1 MINPKLSQQR
11 SNANEAA
18 VKAQFENLKYV
29 VQRLDTRGANKP
41 KRPDFLIL
49 NSAGPQMLCEVKTI
63 DSAFYPRDKEKYG
76 VEHVHISTLDDKF
89 VGAFGTIP
97 TDAKEKT
104 NERLTEAVSQ
114 RAALIADHP
123 GTADL
128 PLLVALFFDFYAQ
141 HLFPYPY
148 YFEPEISGILTI
160 ARDIERNKAFAKLSD
175 EEQEQHV
182 RAGFEGVPSPVADKL
197 PPPSTHFVLVH
208 NKAAIRLVP
217 EDFARLCLPE
227 DYYG

>member
-128 PLLVALFFDFYAQ
+128 PLLV
-141 HLFPYPY
+141 
-148 YFEPEISGILTI
+148 
-160 ARDIERNKAFAKLSD
+160 
-175 EEQEQHV
+175 V
-182 RAGFEGVPSPVADKL
+182 EGVPSPVADKL